1 MLGRDGCNGWPMES
15 MNSLRVGGRQK
26 KPSEELICSWISEA
40 WHEIPREMIVA
51 SFLKCGITNN
61 LDGSEDDLV
70 YEPSEDSAA
79 ELDDSAIREL
89 FESDSESEFEGFV
102 V

>member
-1 MLGRDGCNGWPMES
+1 MADGIHEFTA
-15 MNSLRVGGRQK
+15 GGQK
-26 KPSEELICSWISEA
+26 KPSGELICSWISEA

-79 ELDDSAIREL
+79 ELGDSAISEL

>member
-1 MLGRDGCNGWPMES
+1 
-15 MNSLRVGGRQK
+15 
-26 KPSEELICSWISEA
+26 
-40 WHEIPREMIVA
+40 MIVA
-51 SFLKCGITNN
+51 FFLKCGITNN
-61 LDGSEDDLV
+61 LDGSEDNLV

-79 ELDDSAIREL
+79 ELKLEL